1 MASLLVGKSGARI
14 QQVKPTIRQEDVVC
28 ACHYRNPVAHAE
40 KFGTCRGC
48 RSPLPGFKV
57 KKVVVLQ

>member
-1 MASLLVGKSGARI
+1 MASLLVGKSGARR
-14 QQVKPTIRQEDVVC
+14 QVEPTIRQHQEEVVC
-28 ACHYRNPVAHAE
+28 ACFYRNTLKHAE

-57 KKVVVLQ
+57 KKVVLQ